1 MMTRDQQEEIRR
13 LRDCGEGYK
22 RIAAMLGLSVN
33 TVKSFC
39 QRENAKQAALYPVNT
54 DHCHTSLPQGNVT
67 GKAVCLRCGKPVA
80 QIPGRR
86 KRLRRMRKGAAGARP
101 NPQILPSCLLYCA
114 SLWYCAERSERS
126 SMSVTP
132 NKSTSKTAGVQKDQ
146 PMLTHDQFQREL
158 SYRAAISVAWRLLE
172 NKLITQKEF
181 VRIDAVLRRK
191 FSPVWGGLY
200 PDNG

>member
-1 MMTRDQQEEIRR
+1 MRKAHCTDTWQAGTALLLGCVPNGILAKSGEAHGRD
-13 LRDCGEGYK
+13 
-22 RIAAMLGLSVN
+22 S
-33 TVKSFC
+33 
-39 QRENAKQAALYPVNT
+39 P
-54 DHCHTSLPQGNVT
+54 
-67 GKAVCLRCGKPVA
+67 
-80 QIPGRR
+80 
-86 KRLRRMRKGAAGARP
+86 LRRMRKGAAGARP
-101 NPQILPSCLLYCA
+101 NPEILPSRLLYCA
-114 SLWYCAERSERS
+114 SLWCCAERSERS

-158 SYRAAISVAWRLLE
+158 SYRAAISVARRLLE

>member
-1 MMTRDQQEEIRR
+1 MPYQFAAGKCDRQSRLPTVWKARR
-13 LRDCGEGYK
+13 SDSRQK
-22 RIAAMLGLSVN
+22 
-33 TVKSFC
+33 K
-39 QRENAKQAALYPVNT
+39 AAL
-54 DHCHTSLPQGNVT
+54 L
-67 GKAVCLRCGKPVA
+67 LRCVSDGILAKSGQA
-80 QIPGRR
+80 GGRDSP
-86 KRLRRMRKGAAGARP
+86 LRRMRKGAAGARP

-158 SYRAAISVAWRLLE
+158 SYRAAISVARRLLE
-172 NKLITQKEF
+172 NKLITQREF
-181 VRIDAVLRRK
+181 VRIDTFLRRK